1 MKNNQFLGKNLV
13 FTGASVIKR
22 DYLFGLAEAIGAN
35 PQKGMNKQ
43 TDLLIVGEKPGNKK
57 NSWKTNPIFR
67 DLTPDNCLSDIP
79 TTFVPSIDIEPLL
92 GVERVPIIC
101 RRVVFPLPDDPIMPS
116 NSP

>member
-35 PQKGMNKQ
+35 PQKGVNKQ

-57 NSWKTNPIFR
+57 RGNGKQRCMLAAEKSCGGEKARQQRKGKKAQAVTKKGI
-67 DLTPDNCLSDIP
+67 
-79 TTFVPSIDIEPLL
+79 
-92 GVERVPIIC
+92 
-101 RRVVFPLPDDPIMPS
+101 
-116 NSP
+116 

>member
-35 PQKGMNKQ
+35 PQKGVNKQ

-57 NSWKTNPIFR
+57 LDMAEKYEIPQVEEESTVLEALDSFYLPPVGKRSW
-67 DLTPDNCLSDIP
+67 
-79 TTFVPSIDIEPLL
+79 L
-92 GVERVPIIC
+92 GG
-101 RRVVFPLPDDPIMPS
+101 
-116 NSP
+116 

>member
-35 PQKGMNKQ
+35 PQKGVNKQ

-57 NSWKTNPIFR
+57 LGLASKYE
-67 DLTPDNCLSDIP
+67 IP
-79 TTFVPSIDIEPLL
+79 QIEDHQFVEVINNQYPN
-92 GVERVPIIC
+92 
-101 RRVVFPLPDDPIMPS
+101 M
-116 NSP
+116 SPEEILDEMSAY